1 MVLPEAA
8 VRTEQE
14 DIGLKPMRRPRAEQQ
29 NIGPKP
35 MKRPR
40 TEQQDIGPKP
50 MKRARAEQ
58 EDIGPK
64 LAMRHHTGKDY
75 IRFPPSSSS
84 LLLQVIKRV
93 DAIEPRITAIEQNA
107 LISVPP
113 FPVSSH
119 T

>member
-14 DIGLKPMRRPRAEQQ
+14 DIELKPMRRPRA
-29 NIGPKP
+29 
-35 MKRPR
+35 
-40 TEQQDIGPKP
+40 EQQDIGPKP

-58 EDIGPK
+58 EDIGPR
-64 LAMRHHTGKDY
+64 LAIRHHTGKDY

-113 FPVSSH
+113 FSVSSH

>member
-1 MVLPEAA
+1 M
-8 VRTEQE
+8 RTEQE
-14 DIGLKPMRRPRAEQQ
+14 DIRLKPMRRPRAEQQ

-58 EDIGPK
+58 EDIRPK
-64 LAMRHHTGKDY
+64 LAIRHHTGKDY

-84 LLLQVIKRV
+84 LLLQVINRV